1 MSFPE
6 DGIPRRRA
14 GTDGKPFGADYL
26 LLDAEGRT
34 LRGLNAT
41 AARIWDLCDGSRS
54 ARGVAEQLVQEVD
67 APRGPG
73 LSLETV
79 LRDTLG
85 FLSELVRLGL
95 IEDCRAG
102 SGPAR
107 EE

>member
-6 DGIPRRRA
+6 DGIPRHRA

-41 AARIWDLCDGSRS
+41 AARIWELCDGSRS
-54 ARGVAEQLVQEVD
+54 ARELAQQLVREVD
-67 APRGPG
+67 TARGPG
-73 LSLETV
+73 LPLEAV

-95 IEDCRAG
+95 IEDGRAG
-102 SGPAR
+102 SKPAR